1 MTITADQIRAVIS
14 DYTSAH
20 PEEKAPLAPVLDLL
34 DSGADLTSRKEF
46 RGHATAG
53 AVLVDDDGQALF
65 IEHLALGKWLLPGG
79 HLEADDA
86 DLMGAALRELE
97 EETGIGAG
105 IAPLSPVPVHVDV
118 HPIPAN
124 DAKGEPDHQHFDFR
138 YLFRTA
144 TGSDVTLQAEEVSG
158 FAWRG
163 LDTISDERL
172 RNRVRAAL
180 R

>member
-1 MTITADQIRAVIS
+1 MPITANQIRAVIG

-20 PEEKAPLAPVLDLL
+20 PEEKMTLAPVLNLL

-79 HLEADDA
+79 HLEDDDA
-86 DLMGAALRELE
+86 DLMDAALRELA
-97 EETGIGAG
+97 EETGISAG
-105 IAPLSPVPVHVDV
+105 IVPLSPVPVHVDV

-138 YLFRTA
+138 YLFRTT
-144 TGSDVTLQAEEVSG
+144 TGRDVTLQAEEVSG